1 MQINMKDY
9 LGNKINIGDIVIVA
23 KDKYF
28 DKAKVLNIRIDNSS
42 HSYYAEQVQ
51 ILSEA
56 STKPGWTYPGRL
68 IVIKNGNI

>member
-9 LGNKINIGDIVIVA
+9 LGNKINIGDLVIVA
-23 KDKYF
+23 KDKCF

-51 ILSEA
+51 ILSEGA
-56 STKPGWTYPGRL
+56 TKPGWTYPERL
-68 IVIKNGNI
+68 IVTKNGNI